1 MVGALIIV
9 FREVI
14 EAGLIVGIVFAATRG
29 IPDRM
34 LPISLG
40 IMAGILGACVV
51 AVFAGAISNAFS
63 GTGQELFNACI
74 LLTAVGMLTWHNV
87 WMARHGRELAV
98 EARAVGSDVATGQRP
113 LAALA
118 VVVGLAILREGSEVV
133 LFLYG
138 VALAAGDSASS
149 IALGGFFGL
158 LLGGVVS
165 LLSYFGLVIV
175 PAKYLFRV
183 TSILIAL
190 LAAGM
195 ASQAVVFLRAG
206 DFVTILGKQLW
217 DTSDILP
224 QSSLP
229 GRVLQTLVGYTEAP
243 TELQLM
249 AYLATLLTIFLLMR
263 LFSGSA
269 AAATRDADGP
279 RA

>member
-14 EAGLIVGIVFAATRG
+14 EAGLIVGIVLAATRG
-29 IPDRM
+29 IPNRL
-34 LPISLG
+34 LPISCG
-40 IMAGILGACVV
+40 IVAGILGACIV
-51 AVFAGAISNAFS
+51 AVFAGTISNAFS
-63 GTGQELFNACI
+63 GTGQELFNAGI
-74 LLTAVGMLTWHNV
+74 LLTAVVMLTWHNV
-87 WMARHGRELAV
+87 WMAKHGRALAM
-98 EARAVGSDVATGQRP
+98 EARAVGTDVASGDRP

-118 VVVGLAILREGSEVV
+118 VVVGLAVLREGSEVV

-138 VALAAGDSASS
+138 VVLSAGDSASS
-149 IALGGFFGL
+149 IALGGFAGL

-165 LLSYFGLVIV
+165 LLSYFGLVVI

-195 ASQAVVFLRAG
+195 ASQAMVFLRAG
-206 DFVTILGKQLW
+206 DFITILGQELW
-217 DTSDILP
+217 NTSDILP
-224 QSSLP
+224 QSSLA

-243 TELQLM
+243 TELQLV
-249 AYLATLLTIFLLMR
+249 AYLATLLTIFMLMR
-263 LFSGSA
+263 LFSGA
-269 AAATRDADGP
+269 AAAQGTSGS